1 MQNPTPTRQELSSY
15 FFDRC
20 TPEISNKVERWFFK
34 NGNSQ
39 EAKKLLFSL
48 WEELEDTT
56 SSTSPEEIQAA
67 FEQFKARLLSSA
79 PQENKSKKP
88 NLFLWIQRIAAILIL
103 PLIIFSGYLFYQHQ
117 KEENI
122 VWIEKSAGYGDIK
135 HITLP
140 DNTTVWLNA
149 GSTIIYPEEFIG
161 RFRQIFFTGE
171 GHFSVA
177 KNKEKPFI
185 IKSNE
190 SSIEVLGT
198 QFNLKSY
205 SNDNRIEVAL
215 LDGSVAFCY
224 PSTTDQEMKCILSP
238 GEQVYYNRTTHNLE
252 KKNFILSDYSSWK
265 DGKYY
270 FKNETLENIAKQLER
285 NFDVNI
291 IIKNDSLKQI
301 PYHMAFVNNETLDDI
316 LSAMNLDGYLTIKL
330 IYHEKAQNSSL
341 RRHCREM
348 QERHNPIFIML
359 RLYGIRT
366 KHICQLPEYNSRK
379 SFGNSSESRRVFFLC
394 QNK

>member
-56 SSTSPEEIQAA
+56 SSTSPEETQAA

-316 LSAMNLDGYLTIKL
+316 LSAMNLDGYLTIKRDGKIIE
-330 IYHEKAQNSSL
+330 IY
-341 RRHCREM
+341 
-348 QERHNPIFIML
+348 
-359 RLYGIRT
+359 
-366 KHICQLPEYNSRK
+366 
-379 SFGNSSESRRVFFLC
+379 
-394 QNK
+394 

>member
-1 MQNPTPTRQELSSY
+1 MDKHKQINESILLGYFTGTLSIPLQQEVE
-15 FFDRC
+15 DW
-20 TPEISNKVERWFFK
+20 ISASE
-34 NGNSQ
+34 
-39 EAKKLLFSL
+39 
-48 WEELEDTT
+48 
-56 SSTSPEEIQAA
+56 
-67 FEQFKARLLSSA
+67 
-79 PQENKSKKP
+79 ENKKIARDIQSICLATETLTCIRQTDSGTALKKVKSKIHSHRKIS
-88 NLFLWIQRIAAILIL
+88 LSAWIQRIAAILIL

-270 FKNETLENIAKQLER
+270 FKNET
-285 NFDVNI
+285 
-291 IIKNDSLKQI
+291 IK
-301 PYHMAFVNNETLDDI
+301 
-316 LSAMNLDGYLTIKL
+316 LDGKIIE
-330 IYHEKAQNSSL
+330 IY
-341 RRHCREM
+341 
-348 QERHNPIFIML
+348 
-359 RLYGIRT
+359 
-366 KHICQLPEYNSRK
+366 
-379 SFGNSSESRRVFFLC
+379 
-394 QNK
+394 

>member
-1 MQNPTPTRQELSSY
+1 MVECRQHYYLPRRVHRPFPANILYGRRS
-15 FFDRC
+15 FFC
-20 TPEISNKVERWFFK
+20 
-34 NGNSQ
+34 G
-39 EAKKLLFSL
+39 
-48 WEELEDTT
+48 
-56 SSTSPEEIQAA
+56 
-67 FEQFKARLLSSA
+67 
-79 PQENKSKKP
+79 
-88 NLFLWIQRIAAILIL
+88 
-103 PLIIFSGYLFYQHQ
+103 
-117 KEENI
+117 
-122 VWIEKSAGYGDIK
+122 
-135 HITLP
+135 
-140 DNTTVWLNA
+140 
-149 GSTIIYPEEFIG
+149 
-161 RFRQIFFTGE
+161 
-171 GHFSVA
+171 

-291 IIKNDSLKQI
+291 IIKTIHSNKFLI
-301 PYHMAFVNNETLDDI
+301 TWH
-316 LSAMNLDGYLTIKL
+316 LSTTKL
-330 IYHEKAQNSSL
+330 
-341 RRHCREM
+341 
-348 QERHNPIFIML
+348 
-359 RLYGIRT
+359 
-366 KHICQLPEYNSRK
+366 
-379 SFGNSSESRRVFFLC
+379 
-394 QNK
+394 

>member
-1 MQNPTPTRQELSSY
+1 MDKHKQINESILLGYFTGTLSIPLQQEVE
-15 FFDRC
+15 DW
-20 TPEISNKVERWFFK
+20 ISASE
-34 NGNSQ
+34 
-39 EAKKLLFSL
+39 
-48 WEELEDTT
+48 
-56 SSTSPEEIQAA
+56 
-67 FEQFKARLLSSA
+67 
-79 PQENKSKKP
+79 ENKKIARDIQSICLATETLTCIRQTDSGTALKKVKSKIHSHRKIS
-88 NLFLWIQRIAAILIL
+88 LSAWIQRIAAILIL

-252 KKNFILSDYSSWK
+252 KKNFILSDY
-265 DGKYY
+265 
-270 FKNETLENIAKQLER
+270 FKNETLEDIAKQLER

-316 LSAMNLDGYLTIKL
+316 LSAMNLDGYLTIKRDGKIIE
-330 IYHEKAQNSSL
+330 IY
-341 RRHCREM
+341 
-348 QERHNPIFIML
+348 
-359 RLYGIRT
+359 
-366 KHICQLPEYNSRK
+366 
-379 SFGNSSESRRVFFLC
+379 
-394 QNK
+394 

>member
-67 FEQFKARLLSSA
+67 FEQFKARLLSTA

-177 KNKEKPFI
+177 KNTKNLWKRR
-185 IKSNE
+185 IKR
-190 SSIEVLGT
+190 
-198 QFNLKSY
+198 
-205 SNDNRIEVAL
+205 D
-215 LDGSVAFCY
+215 
-224 PSTTDQEMKCILSP
+224 KCL
-238 GEQVYYNRTTHNLE
+238 
-252 KKNFILSDYSSWK
+252 
-265 DGKYY
+265 
-270 FKNETLENIAKQLER
+270 R
-285 NFDVNI
+285 N
-291 IIKNDSLKQI
+291 
-301 PYHMAFVNNETLDDI
+301 A
-316 LSAMNLDGYLTIKL
+316 
-330 IYHEKAQNSSL
+330 
-341 RRHCREM
+341 
-348 QERHNPIFIML
+348 
-359 RLYGIRT
+359 
-366 KHICQLPEYNSRK
+366 CQ
-379 SFGNSSESRRVFFLC
+379 
-394 QNK
+394 

>member
-1 MQNPTPTRQELSSY
+1 MGKAGDTVLDCHVFAIDETRQH
-15 FFDRC
+15 
-20 TPEISNKVERWFFK
+20 
-34 NGNSQ
+34 
-39 EAKKLLFSL
+39 LFG
-48 WEELEDTT
+48 
-56 SSTSPEEIQAA
+56 
-67 FEQFKARLLSSA
+67 
-79 PQENKSKKP
+79 
-88 NLFLWIQRIAAILIL
+88 
-103 PLIIFSGYLFYQHQ
+103 IIG
-117 KEENI
+117 
-122 VWIEKSAGYGDIK
+122 
-135 HITLP
+135 
-140 DNTTVWLNA
+140 TTVA
-149 GSTIIYPEEFIG
+149 EAAAKVGEVKPPHRPQSCHHPFVIEFIG

-316 LSAMNLDGYLTIKL
+316 LSAMNLDGYLTIKRDGKIIE
-330 IYHEKAQNSSL
+330 IY
-341 RRHCREM
+341 
-348 QERHNPIFIML
+348 
-359 RLYGIRT
+359 
-366 KHICQLPEYNSRK
+366 
-379 SFGNSSESRRVFFLC
+379 
-394 QNK
+394 

>member
-238 GEQVYYNRTTHNLE
+238 GRASLLQSHNPQSGKE
-252 KKNFILSDYSSWK
+252 KFYPIRLFFMERWKILFQK
-265 DGKYY
+265 RNIGKYCQTVRAEFRCQHNY
-270 FKNETLENIAKQLER
+270 QKRFTQTNSLSHGICQQR
-285 NFDVNI
+285 NF
-291 IIKNDSLKQI
+291 
-301 PYHMAFVNNETLDDI
+301 
-316 LSAMNLDGYLTIKL
+316 
-330 IYHEKAQNSSL
+330 
-341 RRHCREM
+341 R
-348 QERHNPIFIML
+348 
-359 RLYGIRT
+359 
-366 KHICQLPEYNSRK
+366 
-379 SFGNSSESRRVFFLC
+379 
-394 QNK
+394 

>member
-20 TPEISNKVERWFFK
+20 TPKISNKVERWFFK

-238 GEQVYYNRTTHNLE
+238 GEHNPQSGKE
-252 KKNFILSDYSSWK
+252 KFYPIRLFFMERWKILFQK
-265 DGKYY
+265 RNIGKYCQTVRAEFRCQHNY
-270 FKNETLENIAKQLER
+270 QKRFTQTNSLSHGICQQR
-285 NFDVNI
+285 NF
-291 IIKNDSLKQI
+291 
-301 PYHMAFVNNETLDDI
+301 
-316 LSAMNLDGYLTIKL
+316 
-330 IYHEKAQNSSL
+330 
-341 RRHCREM
+341 RRHSIGHEFR
-348 QERHNPIFIML
+348 RIFNNQT
-359 RLYGIRT
+359 RW
-366 KHICQLPEYNSRK
+366 
-379 SFGNSSESRRVFFLC
+379 
-394 QNK
+394 

>member
-1 MQNPTPTRQELSSY
+1 MENLNPESLLQKAQALGDDIKGIESIDVEHAYRRMQQKIKSSRRKMIY
-15 FFDRC
+15 NQCMRY
-20 TPEISNKVERWFFK
+20 
-34 NGNSQ
+34 
-39 EAKKLLFSL
+39 
-48 WEELEDTT
+48 
-56 SSTSPEEIQAA
+56 AA
-67 FEQFKARLLSSA
+67 FLT
-79 PQENKSKKP
+79 
-88 NLFLWIQRIAAILIL
+88 L
-103 PLIIFSGYLFYQHQ
+103 PLLLASLTLGYLYFH
-117 KEENI
+117 KP
-122 VWIEKSAGYGDIK
+122 VVDEKYAEVTAAMGSVIRYE
-135 HITLP
+135 LP
-140 DNTTVWLNA
+140 DHSVVWLNA

-270 FKNETLENIAKQLER
+270 FKNETLEDIAKQLER

-316 LSAMNLDGYLTIKL
+316 LSAMNLDGYLTIKRDGKIIE
-330 IYHEKAQNSSL
+330 IY
-341 RRHCREM
+341 
-348 QERHNPIFIML
+348 
-359 RLYGIRT
+359 
-366 KHICQLPEYNSRK
+366 
-379 SFGNSSESRRVFFLC
+379 
-394 QNK
+394 

>member
-67 FEQFKARLLSSA
+67 FAQFKARLLSSA
-79 PQENKSKKP
+79 PQENKSK
-88 NLFLWIQRIAAILIL
+88 N
-103 PLIIFSGYLFYQHQ
+103 
-117 KEENI
+117 
-122 VWIEKSAGYGDIK
+122 
-135 HITLP
+135 
-140 DNTTVWLNA
+140 NTTVWLNA

-316 LSAMNLDGYLTIKL
+316 LSAMNLDGYLTIKRDGKIIE
-330 IYHEKAQNSSL
+330 IY
-341 RRHCREM
+341 
-348 QERHNPIFIML
+348 
-359 RLYGIRT
+359 
-366 KHICQLPEYNSRK
+366 
-379 SFGNSSESRRVFFLC
+379 
-394 QNK
+394 

>member
-198 QFNLKSY
+198 QFNLKS
-205 SNDNRIEVAL
+205 L
-215 LDGSVAFCY
+215 AFCY

-270 FKNETLENIAKQLER
+270 FKNETLENITKQLER

-316 LSAMNLDGYLTIKL
+316 LSAMNLDGYLTIKRDGKIIE
-330 IYHEKAQNSSL
+330 IY
-341 RRHCREM
+341 
-348 QERHNPIFIML
+348 
-359 RLYGIRT
+359 
-366 KHICQLPEYNSRK
+366 
-379 SFGNSSESRRVFFLC
+379 
-394 QNK
+394 

>member
-20 TPEISNKVERWFFK
+20 TPKISNKVERWFFK

-56 SSTSPEEIQAA
+56 SSTSTEEIQAA

-270 FKNETLENIAKQLER
+270 FKNETLEDIAKQLER

-291 IIKNDSLKQI
+291 IIKNDHTSR
-301 PYHMAFVNNETLDDI
+301 VNDQF
-316 LSAMNLDGYLTIKL
+316 M
-330 IYHEKAQNSSL
+330 
-341 RRHCREM
+341 
-348 QERHNPIFIML
+348 F
-359 RLYGIRT
+359 
-366 KHICQLPEYNSRK
+366 
-379 SFGNSSESRRVFFLC
+379 
-394 QNK
+394 

>member
-67 FEQFKARLLSSA
+67 FRQTDSGTALKKV
-79 PQENKSKKP
+79 KSKIHSHRKIS
-88 NLFLWIQRIAAILIL
+88 LSAWIQRIAAILIL

-316 LSAMNLDGYLTIKL
+316 LSAMNLDGYLTIKRDGKIIE
-330 IYHEKAQNSSL
+330 IY
-341 RRHCREM
+341 
-348 QERHNPIFIML
+348 
-359 RLYGIRT
+359 
-366 KHICQLPEYNSRK
+366 
-379 SFGNSSESRRVFFLC
+379 
-394 QNK
+394 

>member
-198 QFNLKSY
+198 QFNLKIVQQRQQ
-205 SNDNRIEVAL
+205 NRSSPSRWI
-215 LDGSVAFCY
+215 GSVLLSEYDRPRNEMY
-224 PSTTDQEMKCILSP
+224 PLSGRASLLQSHNPQSGKEKFYPIRLFFMERWKILF
-238 GEQVYYNRTTHNLE
+238 QKRN
-252 KKNFILSDYSSWK
+252 I
-265 DGKYY
+265 GKYCQTVRAEFRCQHNY
-270 FKNETLENIAKQLER
+270 QKRFTQTNSLSHGICQQR
-285 NFDVNI
+285 NF
-291 IIKNDSLKQI
+291 
-301 PYHMAFVNNETLDDI
+301 
-316 LSAMNLDGYLTIKL
+316 
-330 IYHEKAQNSSL
+330 
-341 RRHCREM
+341 RRHSIGHEFR
-348 QERHNPIFIML
+348 RIFNNQT
-359 RLYGIRT
+359 RW
-366 KHICQLPEYNSRK
+366 
-379 SFGNSSESRRVFFLC
+379 
-394 QNK
+394 